1 MTRKLRVI
9 FLGTPAV
16 AAAALRRI
24 AASPLTSVVGVVTQ
38 PPRPAGRRRA
48 LHPSAVQKEAES
60 LGLRVLTPSRIAGDE
75 TFLATLL
82 EEELRP
88 DLCVTMAFGQIL
100 PNAFLR
106 VPTVGTIN
114 IHPSLLPDLRGA
126 APVQRALERGDE
138 SAGVSVLTTVRALD
152 AGPILAQGRV
162 DVGEGE
168 QAPELLERLVNEGTS
183 LLLDE
188 VVPAL
193 LAAVSLVLLCYYPT
207 LTTEYFTLIL
217 INNVVGRRRGCAG
230 CARYAA
236 RRSARDARAY
246 DCKG

>member
-1 MTRKLRVI
+1 MKSFCRMQNLTKASTSLNSAHQEQLNATSYGASVQSLGIFYGIFKICKMRVI
-9 FLGTPAV
+9 FLGTPEV

-193 LAAVSLVLLCYYPT
+193 LAAVSLVFLC
-207 LTTEYFTLIL
+207 I
-217 INNVVGRRRGCAG
+217 
-230 CARYAA
+230 
-236 RRSARDARAY
+236 D
-246 DCKG
+246 D

>member
-75 TFLATLL
+75 TFLETLL
-82 EEELRP
+82 EELRP

-217 INNVVGRRRGCAG
+217 INIIIM
-230 CARYAA
+230 
-236 RRSARDARAY
+236 
-246 DCKG
+246 